1 MLNQKPSIPNIKTVA
16 PAFSFRFHP
25 NKYSN
30 PSNDAVIPKKKKIT
44 AHRISIRQQIKSL
57 ESLTAPEEKFPLF
70 YSSCSIFF
78 FLSCWDLPP
87 PSVVRQPF
95 FLVASKQALH
105 SAEQE
110 ARLQTVRE
118 GEAGW
123 VEEEEEEEE
132 RRRLGGSKE
141 ATAFALLLLGFHLVC
156 FSSLPFYIPSI
167 CRIGSLV
174 FLFCS
179 GYWFIDLCLLVLE
192 RSDFFCGSWW
202 CLCDL
207 FLLGRNCLVLT
218 GWWWFGL
225 VGGTK
230 EEQSVPSLRNVCVE
244 FDHVMNFLPPGFLPF
259 SS

>member
-1 MLNQKPSIPNIKTVA
+1 M
-16 PAFSFRFHP
+16 
-25 NKYSN
+25 
-30 PSNDAVIPKKKKIT
+30 
-44 AHRISIRQQIKSL
+44 
-57 ESLTAPEEKFPLF
+57 
-70 YSSCSIFF
+70 
-78 FLSCWDLPP
+78 
-87 PSVVRQPF
+87 VRQPF

-110 ARLQTVRE
+110 GRVQTVRE

-123 VEEEEEEEE
+123 VEEEEEEE

-192 RSDFFCGSWW
+192 RSDYFCGSWW

-259 SS
+259 SSS